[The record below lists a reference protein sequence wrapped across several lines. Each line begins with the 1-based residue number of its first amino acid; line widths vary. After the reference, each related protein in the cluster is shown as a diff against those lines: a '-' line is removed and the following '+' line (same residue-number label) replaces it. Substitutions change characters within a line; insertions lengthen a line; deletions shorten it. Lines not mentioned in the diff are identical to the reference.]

1 MKYKFKRHGLTLQ
14 WRLALTSAAILAAA
28 CLILTLVFNHSA
40 GAELDDLEI
49 QVIQLQPNTGDAAQ
63 ISGGAAVPEQMQ
75 IPQHFSNSRS
85 TLRMESAAAM
95 LLVVLLSGVM
105 TYWLTGK
112 ALSPL
117 RKIAGQMETIQAQNL
132 AQPVEVPGTEDE
144 VAHLAKSFNAMLSRL
159 GKSFETQKRFSA
171 NAAHELRTPL
181 AVIQARLDLL
191 DRKSKELPGDCAESL
206 EILAAQTE
214 RLSHLVEEL
223 LQMAR
228 LETVQKSDQISLPAL
243 LEEILCDLEEIA
255 QKNGVKMI
263 QHPSEGELVG
273 NDALLYRAIY
283 NVIENSIKYN
293 HTGGQVSVQSNV
305 EKGQIIITISDSGRG
320 IPAEDQKQVFEPFF
334 RVDKSRSHQIGGCGL
349 GLALTKAII
358 ELHGGQIGIVSS
370 SPKGTTIRIM
380 LPRQGKQKEC
390 AL

>member
-14 WRLALTSAAILAAA
+14 WRLALPSAAILAAA

-243 LEEILCDLEEIA
+243 LEEILCDLEEVA
-255 QKNGVKMI
+255 QKNGVKMV

-293 HTGGQVSVQSNV
+293 HTGGRVSAQSNV
-305 EKGQIIITISDSGRG
+305 EKGQIIVTISDSGRG
-320 IPAEDQKQVFEPFF
+320 IPAEDQKQVFDPFF
-334 RVDKSRSHQIGGCGL
+334 RVDKSRSRQMGGCGL

-358 ELHGGQIGIVSS
+358 ELHGGQIRIVSS

-380 LPRQGKQKEC
+380 LPQ
-390 AL
+390 

>member
-243 LEEILCDLEEIA
+243 LEEILCDLEEVA
-255 QKNGVKMI
+255 QKNGVKMV

-273 NDALLYRAIY
+273 NDALLYRAIS

-293 HTGGQVSVQSNV
+293 HTGGRVSAQSNV
-305 EKGQIIITISDSGRG
+305 EKGQIIVTISDSGRG
-320 IPAEDQKQVFEPFF
+320 IPAEDQKQVFDPFF
-334 RVDKSRSHQIGGCGL
+334 RVDKSRSRQMGGCGL

-358 ELHGGQIGIVSS
+358 ELHGGQIRIVSS

-380 LPRQGKQKEC
+380 LPQ
-390 AL
+390 

>member
-1 MKYKFKRHGLTLQ
+1 MKYKFKRHGLT
-14 WRLALTSAAILAAA
+14 LTSAAILAAA

-243 LEEILCDLEEIA
+243 LEEILCDLEEVA
-255 QKNGVKMI
+255 QKNGVKMV

-293 HTGGQVSVQSNV
+293 HTGGRVSAQSNV
-305 EKGQIIITISDSGRG
+305 EKGQIIVTISDSGRG
-320 IPAEDQKQVFEPFF
+320 IPAEDQKQVFDPFF
-334 RVDKSRSHQIGGCGL
+334 RVDKSRSRQMGGCGL

-358 ELHGGQIGIVSS
+358 ELHGGQIRIVSS

-380 LPRQGKQKEC
+380 LPQ
-390 AL
+390 

>member
-159 GKSFETQKRFSA
+159 EKSFKTQKRFSA

-334 RVDKSRSHQIGGCGL
+334 RVDKSRSRQMGGCGL

-358 ELHGGQIGIVSS
+358 ELHGGQIRIVSS

-380 LPRQGKQKEC
+380 LPQ
-390 AL
+390 

>member
-14 WRLALTSAAILAAA
+14 WRLALPSAAILAAA

-243 LEEILCDLEEIA
+243 LEEILCDLEEVA
-255 QKNGVKMI
+255 QKNGVKMV

-293 HTGGQVSVQSNV
+293 HTGGRVSAQSNV
-305 EKGQIIITISDSGRG
+305 EKGQIIVTISDSGRG
-320 IPAEDQKQVFEPFF
+320 IPAEDQKQVFDPFF
-334 RVDKSRSHQIGGCGL
+334 RVDKSRSRQMGGCGL

-380 LPRQGKQKEC
+380 LPQ
-390 AL
+390 

>member
-1 MKYKFKRHGLTLQ
+1 
-14 WRLALTSAAILAAA
+14 
-28 CLILTLVFNHSA
+28 
-40 GAELDDLEI
+40 
-49 QVIQLQPNTGDAAQ
+49 
-63 ISGGAAVPEQMQ
+63 
-75 IPQHFSNSRS
+75 
-85 TLRMESAAAM
+85 M
-95 LLVVLLSGVM
+95 LLVVLLSGAV

-117 RKIAGQMETIQAQNL
+117 RKMAGQMETIQAQNL

-159 GKSFETQKRFSA
+159 EKSFKTQKRFSA

-334 RVDKSRSHQIGGCGL
+334 RVDKSRSLQIGGCGL

>member
-95 LLVVLLSGVM
+95 LLVVLLSGAV

-117 RKIAGQMETIQAQNL
+117 RKMAGQMETIQAQNL

-159 GKSFETQKRFSA
+159 EKSFKTQKRFSA

-293 HTGGQVSVQSNV
+293 HTGGQVSVQSKA
-305 EKGQIIITISDSGRG
+305 EQGQIIITILDSGCG
-320 IPAEDQKQVFEPFF
+320 IPAEDQGQVFEPFF
-334 RVDKSRSHQIGGCGL
+334 RVDKSRSRQMGGCGL

-380 LPRQGKQKEC
+380 LPQQGK
-390 AL
+390 

>member
-95 LLVVLLSGVM
+95 LLVVLLSGAV

-117 RKIAGQMETIQAQNL
+117 RKMAGQMETIQAQNL

-159 GKSFETQKRFSA
+159 EKSFKTQKRFSA

-380 LPRQGKQKEC
+380 LPRQGK
-390 AL
+390 

>member
-75 IPQHFSNSRS
+75 IPQHFSNRRS

-243 LEEILCDLEEIA
+243 LEEILCDLEEVA
-255 QKNGVKMI
+255 QKNGVKMV

-293 HTGGQVSVQSNV
+293 HTGGRVSAQSNV
-305 EKGQIIITISDSGRG
+305 EKGQIIVTISDSGRG
-320 IPAEDQKQVFEPFF
+320 IPAEDQKQVFDPFF
-334 RVDKSRSHQIGGCGL
+334 RVDKSRSRQMGGCGL

-358 ELHGGQIGIVSS
+358 ELHGGQIRIVSS

-380 LPRQGKQKEC
+380 LPQ
-390 AL
+390 

>member
-293 HTGGQVSVQSNV
+293 HTGGRVSAQSNV
-305 EKGQIIITISDSGRG
+305 EKGQIIVTISDSGRG
-320 IPAEDQKQVFEPFF
+320 IPAEDQKQVFDPFF
-334 RVDKSRSHQIGGCGL
+334 RVDKSRSRQMGGCGL

-358 ELHGGQIGIVSS
+358 ELHGGQIRIVSS

-380 LPRQGKQKEC
+380 LPQ
-390 AL
+390 

>member
-228 LETVQKSDQISLPAL
+228 LETVQKSDQISLPAR
-243 LEEILCDLEEIA
+243 LEEILCDLEEVA
-255 QKNGVKMI
+255 QKNGVKMV

-293 HTGGQVSVQSNV
+293 HTGGRVSAQSNV
-305 EKGQIIITISDSGRG
+305 EKGQIIVTISDSGRG
-320 IPAEDQKQVFEPFF
+320 IPAEDQKQVFDPFF
-334 RVDKSRSHQIGGCGL
+334 RVDKSRSRQMGGCGL

-358 ELHGGQIGIVSS
+358 ELHGGQIRIVSS

-380 LPRQGKQKEC
+380 LPQ
-390 AL
+390 

>member
-206 EILAAQTE
+206 EILEAQTE

-243 LEEILCDLEEIA
+243 LEEILCDLEEVA
-255 QKNGVKMI
+255 QKNGVKMV

-293 HTGGQVSVQSNV
+293 HTGGRVSAQSNV
-305 EKGQIIITISDSGRG
+305 EKGQIIVTISDSGRG
-320 IPAEDQKQVFEPFF
+320 IPAEDQKQVFDPFF
-334 RVDKSRSHQIGGCGL
+334 RVDKSRSRQMGGCGL

-358 ELHGGQIGIVSS
+358 ELHGGQIRIVSS

-380 LPRQGKQKEC
+380 LPQ
-390 AL
+390 

>member
-14 WRLALTSAAILAAA
+14 WRLALASAAILAAA

-243 LEEILCDLEEIA
+243 LEEILCDLEEVA
-255 QKNGVKMI
+255 QKNGVKMV

-293 HTGGQVSVQSNV
+293 HTGGRVSAQSNV
-305 EKGQIIITISDSGRG
+305 EKGQIIVTISDSGRG
-320 IPAEDQKQVFEPFF
+320 IPAEDQKQVFDPFF
-334 RVDKSRSHQIGGCGL
+334 RVDKSRSRQMGGCGL

-358 ELHGGQIGIVSS
+358 ELHGGQIRIVSS

-380 LPRQGKQKEC
+380 LPQ
-390 AL
+390 

>member
-243 LEEILCDLEEIA
+243 LEEILCDLEEVA
-255 QKNGVKMI
+255 QKNGVKMV

-293 HTGGQVSVQSNV
+293 HTGGRVSAQSNV
-305 EKGQIIITISDSGRG
+305 EKGQIIVTISDSGRG
-320 IPAEDQKQVFEPFF
+320 IPAEDQKQVFDPFF
-334 RVDKSRSHQIGGCGL
+334 RVDKSRSRQMGGCGL

-358 ELHGGQIGIVSS
+358 VLHGGQIRIVSS

-380 LPRQGKQKEC
+380 LPQ
-390 AL
+390 

>member
-1 MKYKFKRHGLTLQ
+1 VKYKFKRHGLTLQ

-243 LEEILCDLEEIA
+243 LEEILCDLEEVA
-255 QKNGVKMI
+255 QKNGVKMV

-293 HTGGQVSVQSNV
+293 HTGGRVSAQSNV
-305 EKGQIIITISDSGRG
+305 EKGQIIVTISDSGRG
-320 IPAEDQKQVFEPFF
+320 IPAEDQKQVFDPFF
-334 RVDKSRSHQIGGCGL
+334 RVDKSRSRQMGGCGL

-358 ELHGGQIGIVSS
+358 ELHGGQIRIVSS

-380 LPRQGKQKEC
+380 LPQ
-390 AL
+390 